1 MTLRATHS
9 AKSKGWLRS
18 FVQRWRRF
26 SRETNFPY
34 ALGLMAACLAIIW
47 VWRSLAP
54 EFYYDLWV
62 EFWGLVFD
70 VVFILVVFAFFEHR
84 RQGVLQIQ
92 SQHDIIEDYKGWD
105 SEEARFRLA
114 GAIRR
119 LNRMGVDAINLSGAR
134 ISDFSFSR
142 NSIAS
147 LAGSIFFDGIW
158 GEAIGESSVVLQ
170 KVDFSHVNCRS
181 VTFSPYDPFSGVE
194 FDLQRYARFED
205 CSFIETDLRKAT
217 FNGASLKWT
226 EAPPDSH
233 YQFEKDPETGQGFAT
248 QVSWGPFDGADLR
261 GASFSGCVFE
271 NADFRGASGVLEA
284 NFFEA
289 KGLETSV
296 FDDDATRSA
305 VLVNASRD
313 QGESVA

>member
-1 MTLRATHS
+1 MTLRAPGS
-9 AKSKGWLRS
+9 ARSKGWLRRLAE
-18 FVQRWRRF
+18 RWRRF

-34 ALGLMAACLAIIW
+34 ALGLAALCLAIILL
-47 VWRSLAP
+47 WRSLLP

-62 EFWGLVFD
+62 EFWGLTFD
-70 VVFILVVFAFFEHR
+70 VVFILLVFAFFEHR
-84 RQGVLQIQ
+84 RQRFLQIQ

-119 LNRMGVDAINLSGAR
+119 LNKMGVDAINLSGAR

-142 NSIAS
+142 NNIAS
-147 LAGSIFFDGIW
+147 LAGSTFFDGIW
-158 GEAIGESSVVLQ
+158 GEAIGESSVVLK
-170 KVDFSHVNCRS
+170 KVAFSHVDCRS
-181 VTFSPYDPFSGVE
+181 VTFSPYDPFSGLD
-194 FDLQRYARFED
+194 FDLQRYARFDD
-205 CSFIETDLRKAT
+205 CSFIETDLREAT

-233 YQFEKDPETGQGFAT
+233 YEFEEDPETGQGFAT

-261 GASFSGCVFE
+261 GASFSGCIFE
-271 NADFRGASGVLEA
+271 NADFRGASGLLEA
-284 NFFEA
+284 DFSKA
-289 KGLETSV
+289 RGLEETV

-305 VLVNASRD
+305 VLVNASKD
-313 QGESVA
+313 QGVA